1 MAKDKN
7 EMTPMMKQ
15 YLAIKE
21 GYKDSILF
29 FRLGDFYEMFFDDAK
44 VASKE
49 LEISLTGRNCGQE
62 ERAPMCGVPYH
73 AAETYIAKLVAKGY
87 KVAICEQG
95 EVEEGRKNIVERT
108 VTRVITPG
116 TVLNEDLLNERKT
129 NYMCSVYKKGEQS
142 GITLCELSTGH
153 IMTTSFEDDKNLL
166 KIAEEMYRFKPV
178 EAVVNIEAYENETLK
193 KYTAEH
199 SVRLELLN
207 DTFFDEDFARK
218 ETYTKFASKSAD
230 LNSFMSIATGAL
242 LYYLKQ
248 TQQMSPDHIIDIDV
262 YESSQFMEIDTS
274 AHKNLE
280 ITENTHDRK
289 KKGSLLWVLDDTKTT
304 MGSRTIK
311 SWLIRPLLNC
321 SKINE
326 RQNAV
331 EEFINN
337 MPMREDLREAMINIM
352 DVERITG
359 RIIMGTAN
367 ARDLVRLKVSLS
379 YLPEVKAILNGATS
393 RLLQDQN
400 DAIED
405 LSEIT
410 DLIERG
416 IVDEPPLILRD
427 GGIIKEGFSEELD
440 ELKKI
445 RDGGHSI
452 IADLEMAEK
461 EKTGI
466 KNLKIAFNKVFGYYI
481 EVSKGNIDKVPEHY
495 VRKQTTVNSERYIT
509 EDLKR
514 VEDSVLGASEKSV
527 ALEYKLFQDIRQKIA
542 SYVDKIQKT
551 ARAIGVLDALASLSC
566 VAAKNN
572 FVRPEVDL
580 SDKLF
585 IKEGRHPVV
594 ERVTQDLFVPND
606 TILDCDLNRLA
617 IITGPNMAGKST
629 YMRQIALIAIMAQ
642 MGSFVPAKS
651 CRVGIVDKLYTR
663 IGASDDLNAG
673 QSTFMVEM
681 SEVAEI
687 VSGATQRS
695 LLILDEIGRGTSTFD
710 GLSIAWA
717 VLEYCAS
724 KLKAKTLFAT
734 HYHELTDIE
743 DKMEGVLNYRVA
755 VKKRGDDIIFIRK
768 IVRGGADESYGIEVA
783 KLAGVPNEI
792 INRAK
797 KILAGLESGEG
808 EIKIR
813 GAQKRQPSEDQLG
826 FDSIREKEIINQL
839 KLIDVNTL
847 SPIEALSEL
856 FKLSQMA
863 KETE

>member
-1 MAKDKN
+1 MSKL
-7 EMTPMMKQ
+7 TPMMTQ
-15 YLAIKE
+15 YLKIKE
-21 GYKDSILF
+21 EYQDSILF

-44 VASKE
+44 LASRE

-62 ERAPMCGVPYH
+62 ERAPMCGIPYH
-73 AAETYIAKLVAKGY
+73 AAEGYISKLVSKGY

-95 EVEEGRKNIVERT
+95 EIDESRKGIVERT

-129 NYMCSVYKKGEQS
+129 NYMCAVYKKGEQR

-153 IMTTSFEDDKNLL
+153 MMATSFEDDKNLL
-166 KIAEEMYRFKPV
+166 KLVEEMYRFKPV
-178 EAVVNIEAYENETLK
+178 EAVVNLEAYENETLK
-193 KYTAEH
+193 KYALEH
-199 SVRLELLN
+199 NVNLELLN
-207 DTFFDEDFARK
+207 DTFFEEDFTRK
-218 ETYTKFASKSAD
+218 EVYSKFAQKSAD
-230 LNSFMSIATGAL
+230 LNSLMSTATGAL

-248 TQQMSPDHIIDIDV
+248 TQHMSPDHIIDIDV
-262 YESSQFMEIDTS
+262 YESSQFMEIDSS

-280 ITENTHDRK
+280 ITENTRDRK

-321 SKINE
+321 LKINE

-331 EEFINN
+331 EDFINN
-337 MPMREDLREAMINIM
+337 MPMREDLREAMINIL

-379 YLPEVKAILNGATS
+379 YLPEVKEILKNSTS
-393 RLLQDQN
+393 ELLQKQN
-400 DAIED
+400 NEIED

-410 DLIERG
+410 ELIERG

-427 GGIIKEGFSEELD
+427 GGIIKEGFCEELD
-440 ELKKI
+440 ELKRI

-452 IADLEMAEK
+452 IVELETAEK

-466 KNLKIAFNKVFGYYI
+466 KNLRIAFNKVFGYYI

-495 VRKQTTVNSERYIT
+495 VRKQTTVNTERYIT
-509 EDLKR
+509 DDLKK
-514 VEDSVLGASEKSV
+514 VEDSVLGASEKSI
-527 ALEYKLFQDIRQKIA
+527 ALEYKLFQEIRQKIA
-542 SYVDKIQKT
+542 SQVDKIQKT
-551 ARAIGVLDALASLSC
+551 ARAIGVIDALASLAC

-594 ERVTQDLFVPND
+594 EQVTHDLFVPND

-687 VSGATQRS
+687 ISGATQRS

-743 DKMEGVLNYRVA
+743 DKIEGVLNYRVA

-783 KLAGVPNEI
+783 KLAGVPGEI

-813 GAQKRQPSEDQLG
+813 GTQKRQHSEDQLG

-856 FKLSQMA
+856 YKLSQLA